1 MYAVSEA
8 SETVAARLIG
18 KFRSACEPLCD
29 FPESGAPRDQLAPGL
44 RAVFAGNYGI
54 YYLHDE
60 RELVIVR
67 VLHGARDAVALAGS
81 GGFAEGA

>member
-1 MYAVSEA
+1 MDASEA
-8 SETVAARLIG
+8 IATRLID
-18 KFRSACEPLCD
+18 KLRSACEPLCD
-29 FPESGAPRDQLAPGL
+29 FPESGAARDQLAPSL

-67 VLHGARDAVALAGS
+67 VLHGARDAVALAGG
-81 GGFAEGA
+81 GGFAGKLG